1 MQRLDSPEYIIRR
14 LEEISKIDNLAVV
27 IDLLF
32 GFPGQKGKV
41 WTEDLKIASEL
52 PIDGVD
58 CYQLNVFEKS
68 PLNTRINPP
77 CQPAATLSEAAD
89 MYAESVAHFSSHPIG
104 IVLPILIGQEHRLNA
119 TFTTA

>member
-1 MQRLDSPEYIIRR
+1 MQTFNADIRKEMQRLDSPEYIIRR
-14 LEEISKIDNLAVV
+14 LEEISAIDNLAVV

-41 WTEDLKIASEL
+41 WTDDLKIVSEL

-68 PLNTRINPP
+68 PLNTVN
-77 CQPAATLSEAAD
+77 
-89 MYAESVAHFSSHPIG
+89 
-104 IVLPILIGQEHRLNA
+104 VLCPKFFI
-119 TFTTA
+119 

>member
-1 MQRLDSPEYIIRR
+1 MQTFNADIRKEMQRLDSPEYIIRR
-14 LEEISKIDNLAVV
+14 LEEISAIDNLAVV

-41 WTEDLKIASEL
+41 WTDDLKIVSEL

-68 PLNTRINPP
+68 PLSTPSSNPVFVIRQRRLLKP
-77 CQPAATLSEAAD
+77 PTCMLKALSI
-89 MYAESVAHFSSHPIG
+89 FLLIPIG
-104 IVLPILIGQEHRLNA
+104 IV
-119 TFTTA
+119 

>member
-1 MQRLDSPEYIIRR
+1 MQTFNADIRKEMQRLDSPEYIIRR
-14 LEEISKIDNLAVV
+14 LEEISAIDNLAVV

-41 WTEDLKIASEL
+41 WTDDLKIVSEL

-68 PLNTRINPP
+68 PLNTRIKSGL
-77 CQPAATLSEAAD
+77 CDPAATLAEAAD
-89 MYAESVAHFSSHPIG
+89 MYAESVVLIPIG
-104 IVLPILIGQEHRLNA
+104 IV
-119 TFTTA
+119 

>member
-14 LEEISKIDNLAVV
+14 LEKISAIDNLAVV

-41 WTEDLKIASEL
+41 WTDDLKIASEL

-68 PLNTRINPP
+68 PLNTRINPVFVIRQRRLLKP
-77 CQPAATLSEAAD
+77 PTCMLKALSI
-89 MYAESVAHFSSHPIG
+89 FLLIPIG
-104 IVLPILIGQEHRLNA
+104 IV
-119 TFTTA
+119 